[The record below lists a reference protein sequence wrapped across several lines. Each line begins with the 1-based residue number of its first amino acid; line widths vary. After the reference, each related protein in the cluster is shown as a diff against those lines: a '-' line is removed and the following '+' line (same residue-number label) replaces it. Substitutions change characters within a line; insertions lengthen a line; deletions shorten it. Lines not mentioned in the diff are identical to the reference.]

1 MHTARTLPITIL
13 LAVSLFGAA
22 FPTTEEAVAA
32 PGPVRAEAAVDN
44 DRITVDAD
52 EERGHQ
58 LVEWAVDRYQQAGLS
73 VPGADVYFHRGLD
86 ACRGYVGLHTVQSG
100 RHRVDVCDPGQRS
113 RERIILHEFAH
124 AWVGENLTSDDRE
137 AFLGVR
143 GLGTWRNADTDWKLR
158 GTEHAA
164 EIMFWGLS
172 EQCRTPGRIGTDEP
186 AILAAAFEFLTG
198 TEPLCKIDPDGSASS
213 EPAASERRG
222 GRTA

>member
-13 LAVSLFGAA
+13 LAVNLFGAA
-22 FPTTEEAVAA
+22 FPTTEDVTTTSGAGRNEAVA
-32 PGPVRAEAAVDN
+32 DT
-44 DRITVDAD
+44 DRIITVDAD

-58 LVEWAVDRYQQAGLS
+58 LVEWAVDRYHQAGLS
-73 VPGADVYFHRGLD
+73 VPGADVHFNRGLD

-100 RHRVDVCDPGQRS
+100 RHRIDVCHPAQRS

-124 AWVGENLTSDDRE
+124 AWVGENLTDVDRE
-137 AFLGVR
+137 GFLTLR

-172 EQCRTPGRIGTDEP
+172 EQCRTPGRIGNDNHGT
-186 AILAAAFEFLTG
+186 LTAAFEFLTG
-198 TEPLCKIDPDGSASS
+198 TEPLCQIDRNGSSI
-213 EPAASERRG
+213 PAAISRIG
-222 GRTA
+222 GPAA